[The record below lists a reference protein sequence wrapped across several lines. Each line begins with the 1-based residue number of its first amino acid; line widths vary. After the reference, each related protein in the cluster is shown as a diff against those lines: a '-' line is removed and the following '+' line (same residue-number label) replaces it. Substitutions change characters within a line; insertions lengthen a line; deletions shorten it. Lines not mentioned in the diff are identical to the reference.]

1 MPDSADTIFALSS
14 GAPPAAIAVMR
25 ISGPAAFDA
34 ARALA
39 GRLPEPR
46 RVSLA
51 TLRDPQSGDWL
62 DQALVLVFPGPATA
76 TGEDLAELH
85 LHGGRAVVR
94 GVEGALTAIPGMRKA
109 EPGEFTRRAFLNGRI
124 DLNEAE
130 GLADLLSAET
140 EWQKRA
146 AAQMAG
152 GAFSKAVEEWRESLL
167 MLSGQVEAILDF
179 SNEDDVDIE
188 ENIVISKRCIDL
200 HDVIG
205 HHLAQPNAER
215 LRDGLRVVIA
225 GPPNSGKSTLLNA
238 LVAREAAIVSDIA
251 GTTRDLIEVPV
262 AFGGIAFLLTDTAG
276 LRDDAGDGIESI
288 GIERAEASM
297 AGADMILWLGAE
309 GEGPEHHYLR
319 EIAAKADDPSH
330 ANKSTHALKLSA
342 KTGDG
347 LSELADWLI
356 ETAKDLLPPPD
367 SFAINA
373 RQRTLLAITA
383 QSLSRAAAANDL
395 LVKAEELRQARLALD
410 ALTGRA
416 STEDMLDTLFG
427 RFCIGK

>member
-1 MPDSADTIFALSS
+1 MMGSADTIFALSS

-25 ISGPAAFDA
+25 ISGSAAFDA
-34 ARALA
+34 VTALA
-39 GRLPEPR
+39 GRLPKPR
-46 RVSLA
+46 RASLA
-51 TLRDPQSGDWL
+51 TLRDPHSGDWL
-62 DQALVLVFPGPATA
+62 DQALVLIFPGPATA

-94 GVEGALTAIPGMRKA
+94 GVEAALSAVPGMRKA

-152 GAFSKAVEEWRESLL
+152 GAFSKALEEWRESLL

-179 SNEDDVDIE
+179 SDEDDVDQE
-188 ENIVISKRCIDL
+188 ETITISNRCIDF
-200 HDVIG
+200 HDVIVG
-205 HHLAQPNAER
+205 HLAQPVAER

-262 AFGGIAFLLTDTAG
+262 ALGGIAFLLTDTAG
-276 LRDDAGDGIESI
+276 LRDETGDAIESI
-288 GIERAEASM
+288 GIERAEAAM

-309 GEGPEHHYLR
+309 GEGPTHPHLR
-319 EIAAKADDPSH
+319 EIAAKVDAPSYVR
-330 ANKSTHALKLSA
+330 KSREALALSA
-342 KTGDG
+342 KIGVG
-347 LSELADWLI
+347 LPELVDWLI
-356 ETAKDLLPPPD
+356 AKGKDMLPPPD

-373 RQRTLLAITA
+373 RQRLLLADTA
-383 QSLSRAAAANDL
+383 QWLSRAASAQDL